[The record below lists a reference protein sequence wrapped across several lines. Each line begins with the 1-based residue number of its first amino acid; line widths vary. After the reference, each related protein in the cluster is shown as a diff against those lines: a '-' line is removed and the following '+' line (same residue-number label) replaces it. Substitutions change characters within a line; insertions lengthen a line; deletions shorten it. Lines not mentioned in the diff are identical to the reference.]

1 MYQTP
6 TRREKVSKK
15 EHLRRF
21 YKGTRRRAINSY
33 KYVAKIEEPVKEVVI
48 VKNPVKQTQ
57 TDPSIEEELENLFM
71 SVEHLDTKQNK
82 LNNNLVQTI
91 CNLKIEHRLLES
103 DHIDL
108 KQKYNLLEDRL
119 QKIEDQLNNP
129 LYGLI

>member
-1 MYQTP
+1 MYQIP
-6 TRREKVSKK
+6 TRRVKVSKK

-33 KYVAKIEEPVKEVVI
+33 KYIANVEEPIKEVVI

-57 TDPSIEEELENLFM
+57 TVSGIDEDIENLFM
-71 SVEHLDTKQNK
+71 SVEHLDSKQNK

-108 KQKYNLLEDRL
+108 KQKYNMLEDRL
-119 QKIEDQLNNP
+119 QMLEDRLNNP